1 MFADLHIHTDYSD
14 GIHSPE
20 SIIKKSLKANFT
32 KIAITDHDI
41 FLGNIEASKI
51 VKERD
56 YDLEIIQGVE
66 FSSFMTGKEIHIIG
80 LFVDFNNLHIS
91 KLVDDMQNKRKN
103 TVKIIINHLNKQ
115 KIKISYDEV
124 LSLAKGSIGRPHI
137 AHVLINNGYAS
148 SVNDAFDRFISSE
161 ILGKIR
167 EPRLGIKE
175 AIEVIKSAGGISIY
189 AHPNINTKT
198 FFNDLRELKT
208 MGLNGIEVS
217 SPRYGLSR
225 QKELLE
231 ISKKLKL
238 INSGGSDFHGF
249 HKGIEIDSNNG
260 INQKEYEKLLRSLN

>member
-56 YDLEIIQGVE
+56 YDLEIIPGVE
-66 FSSFMTGKEIHIIG
+66 FSSFMKGKEIHIIG
-80 LFVDFNNLHIS
+80 LFIDFNNLHIS
-91 KLVDDMQNKRKN
+91 RLVDDLQTKRKD
-103 TVKIIINHLNKQ
+103 TVKTIINHLNKQ

-137 AHVLINNGYAS
+137 AHVLINHGYAS
-148 SVNDAFDRFISSE
+148 SVNEAFDRFISSE

-167 EPRLGIKE
+167 EPRLGIKQ
-175 AIEVIKSAGGISIY
+175 AI
-189 AHPNINTKT
+189 
-198 FFNDLRELKT
+198 
-208 MGLNGIEVS
+208 
-217 SPRYGLSR
+217 
-225 QKELLE
+225 
-231 ISKKLKL
+231 
-238 INSGGSDFHGF
+238 
-249 HKGIEIDSNNG
+249 
-260 INQKEYEKLLRSLN
+260 